1 MKVCHITTVHKV
13 YDVRIF
19 HKQCC
24 SLKKRGFNVSLI
36 APNAQE
42 KEKEGEKGDREG
54 AESLGKENRE
64 GVQDVRLN
72 RSRRAAGE

>member
-1 MKVCHITTVHKV
+1 MPRPRQQ
-13 YDVRIF
+13 YSGPEDE
-19 HKQCC
+19 
-24 SLKKRGFNVSLI
+24 
-36 APNAQE
+36 E

-72 RSRRAAGE
+72 RSRRVAGD